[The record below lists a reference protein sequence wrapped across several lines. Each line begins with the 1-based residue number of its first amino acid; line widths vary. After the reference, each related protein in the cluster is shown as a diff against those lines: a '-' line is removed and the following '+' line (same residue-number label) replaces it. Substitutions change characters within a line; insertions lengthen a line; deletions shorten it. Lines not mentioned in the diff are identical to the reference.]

1 MPLNSDNRVKVQKW
15 RPLHDWQED
24 NIFMQRRRSNE
35 ILTSHIH
42 MNVGD
47 APQALRIGNDVRGQ
61 FTDNA
66 HVDWLAN
73 LGPDGRFLNRE
84 LPLVIRE
91 DKAQS
96 NGRPL
101 PAYEPQG
108 KTGSKLHWLDKFKH
122 NPHGLLE
129 QDSEAT
135 VENGKDALEFNRNLS
150 DMPISAVSSDIP
162 AHHPEGQQGD
172 KRPEDDD
179 NANDIAEIFRVSK
192 ESDWY
197 AHCLKHLK
205 VIDTY
210 TELQQGIFVEMK
222 KQVKLDSLLNRKMSS
237 KAERLT
243 SLILTAE
250 QTQAPA
256 WIRKAFGDLRDY
268 VTQQAQAHNV
278 YVNALTAHCTAMQQ
292 SINSHQELMEY
303 VMSRASESSS
313 TLRDDYEHHKDIEE
327 FGGDGMSFLQASNVF
342 EDIRRPRIRLTSKFD
357 FLQTQLATASSQLEE
372 AEAQILESKSHGEE
386 VSARFKLQDFKL
398 RAEFLRGHLEQLRSD
413 IKSAQMEI
421 SDYDLIYRDKLL
433 EVFNVFHQHRTRYD
447 NALKNYFQLLSAV
460 SLRDSKLTL
469 ELLRSAPI
477 GDINKKS
484 AHEDSYLNESQL
496 IKDSAD
502 VSEGSAS
509 IESITDVEIQQP
521 KNNRKG
527 VSKNA
532 NHTKSLHNSSL
543 NSSND
548 ASPKRNMGNLTMSSV
563 DAQDN
568 LPLAHFQRETAK
580 LDSASTKDRESIE
593 KSSQTETTTES
604 NSQKGH
610 EGIAF
615 KNTTSSGDA
624 HRTFVMSTGTDE
636 PRNVKLKDGK
646 LERGEPRSES
656 PERKYLEKHLQELGR
671 QITEIKVERGL
682 IAKYCREPLD
692 KDSSFLSGEVL
703 LDDSCNAFS
712 KEFQQSP
719 KMTSNADHSGE
730 NMEGKMKGTLL
741 NDAFS
746 NLAREDNF
754 QEVGDD
760 RQTTSNVRPQSRSP
774 FQFNDPEA
782 FQIPHL
788 TKSQHGL
795 VGSSSHL
802 NSSQELRVS
811 ELINKYAKPK
821 RKTLGTNYNN
831 CETIDERQ
839 VEAEGA
845 RENEDKMEFEG
856 SEYDAMDPFISS
868 ADLHNRIV
876 KICAVKPIYPDPETY
891 SNEDQEKDAD
901 GTPSRE
907 SPEAFFRRFA
917 RLRRY
922 EITAGLFT
930 VPKENTSDN
939 RAGYDTNISRVNYPS
954 RSQTADEHG
963 ISQEVCI
970 KQNNALK
977 KRSPCVSYA
986 NAQFLGPQGEKGRS
1000 NSPEKKDDCEQH
1012 ALLLRDDSQSDTDDL
1027 SKDETI
1033 PKSLYSSEL
1042 RANKTPELNMQ
1053 DNKVTDKDLNR
1064 VQLCECDDNA
1074 CQSCCKEQFSN
1085 RHFSES
1091 AVVVC
1096 RPRRPLKSSLKKE
1109 TQIQHVINAHISS
1122 LVGIDSSSDFINRDT
1137 LGFGLDPRALHQ
1149 DFYGG
1154 YDQISAQDSARINK
1168 VTKKVRFDCI
1178 VSFNDNT
1185 RIDTQLAQLER
1196 ELDKQNYTYTDKSN
1210 RNANNGNEQDD
1221 PIPRTR
1227 ETLKKPPL
1235 YCGRN
1240 LCRSFL
1246 KNPDVKNTNTHE
1258 NTSSKNVR
1266 PNCKQISNVDKPNCS
1281 NIGEEFNNNS
1291 LHFTLEYNFPK
1302 ALQNNLHSSKKMTA
1316 PPKRVILYSAY
1327 RFNYVNKGR
1336 QRVSLPGGGSTFRD
1350 DQTNSDKLTAQKQR
1364 VTKKSEKLHKENI
1377 SVDGSLESRV
1387 IKKLIAYKTAVMN
1400 AWKNHTWTG
1409 NSRKKLFSKIGKN
1422 AGVASKGSVI
1432 RSETSYGN
1440 VGYSFSKESAQR
1452 ERTTVNDGVQN
1463 TDIDYSPYLGKVAFF
1478 VSCRDDEFCTDPSE
1492 DGGSRSNQTILR
1504 TNDLSLDNN
1513 TPISKAQSRHEAYV
1527 CSKCKVTRKLFCK
1540 NRLTTSRE
1548 RLSWDRDPVDE
1559 GTSSIAHMKTS
1570 YINSAFEADEDL
1582 RPNTNHKLK
1591 PQASDD
1597 GWEDI
1602 PIDDD
1607 PLEMNGVE
1615 RGLSLMTENNLN
1627 FNNSALGPDSGSRD
1641 VTRAAEL
1648 TEPNSIRCQRGS
1660 SKQTNPHKHRN
1671 RKNDFETLQREKST
1685 KTPETS
1691 LSDADD
1697 NDMSDNDQKEEL
1709 ESVIKVVISSVRS
1722 RDKYKSR
1729 LRVFKSKSWTIS
1741 NSVKP
1746 LSSFKLRKVTSLTNI
1761 GYHSIDTKEL
1771 SCPRG
1776 FQSLA
1781 HLLRPGVLRP
1791 FRRTSDYPQLH
1802 SELPGWECRRSVNE
1816 PAPCIG
1822 SSAFKHVP
1830 NEGFPLGH
1838 SMRQTATLKNK
1849 GVAPNLV
1856 KTSSEQS
1863 RKDICRN
1870 TISIP
1875 SYPLNHRKVLK
1886 PVRFNQSDDSSLQVC
1901 SFKNYKTYQKMRG
1914 KEIKPAPYS
1923 DSDMPLYSKRFC
1935 KQPELNQRKDEED
1948 TERINISERKHFKH
1962 AFKKISTIDHTNCGH
1977 SPTGDSLSAQTN
1989 KDPTW
1994 KVSSLATTAPE
2005 ERVTLKKNKTYT
2017 NANYPEVTKVKRN
2030 DFHESSLKKV
2040 VDPLSM
2046 LCTQSGFNKALI
2058 VISRSVKLL
2067 PRTPQAKKSKG
2078 KEQQYFNK
2086 NKHYIGNVENQVP
2099 YIRDDSV
2106 RLCLKSSQIPIKL
2119 MNTIENGT
2127 NQIQTNVNY
2136 QRTGQNRQES
2146 IDRKD
2151 RPVDFQGKQ
2160 HIPVDGVHYGMKIN
2174 ETDDTQI
2181 DALRNN
2187 SACGPYRCEYTDG
2200 EREDLNPKETVA
2212 AVAQAPESF
2221 DKHRG
2226 CDSKKTVYFHGPLC
2240 ASKYEDYLETETAQ
2254 KSFSCSK
2261 ISLNNSVYDKDNAI
2275 QAPKSARKRHQ
2286 IVSNSFGR
2294 PEPAE
2299 MSRSMYAYQSMYPGD
2314 KKAHIRQKAVE
2325 YCNDREAFFHDS
2337 SEKENY
2343 GPANTPNS
2351 LSREASCA
2359 SLSLPSS
2366 PSESLSSQGKLDF
2379 YPDWASER
2387 NSAFKVSQEDSEEK
2401 HKNVPGKD
2409 DVIVLKRQMTPK
2421 SVDEENSGLCEKSIS
2436 GESSFMHV
2444 AFDTKRDLNPMPFSN
2459 NETNDAFM
2467 FCQSFTSLKPDI
2479 SAPKTAD
2486 DAEQSNL
2493 HCAKYMA
2500 DSSSTVSSDCI
2511 ANKDLEENSTEEE
2524 MNRKSKQNIKTKRMY
2539 KEESS
2544 TTIYKRSSLNT
2555 EEHQC
2560 ARNDEF
2566 SSQTDVALS
2575 RYNSLIVALRRRRP
2589 RRRDPRDL
2597 EVSSS
2602 TRLQGNNCTL
2612 QNECMDSERGTS
2624 KLTPQLIQRRL
2635 TSGLSAATQNRVV
2648 VENTLRKIDERANE
2662 IAFTTRPNKK
2672 SSDSETTSN
2681 NNSLN
2686 KRFCLAA
2693 NDQDV
2698 TPKTPLGKCLKERTF
2713 PSSNKTVKSPEIIE
2727 DDSFCDASQEVNDS
2741 SIQRFLLSYPFAYR
2755 LKRNVRKHLRSGQR
2769 RKRRRKKRVFRNK
2782 MFDPEVVLN
2791 VETSG
2796 TNKQK
2801 ELSGKVNKDKS
2812 LESKKQFSVEKT
2824 FPSAGLVP
2832 RKRLSGH
2839 PNKALYSNT
2848 SQSDFFKAAIISN
2861 PPSSKNMPVKRNPV
2875 DKKTL
2880 NAFQK
2885 DTQVTSVDSNVK
2897 KAVYRDQKGIEKFS
2911 KTKMANHQES
2921 TKPRPL
2927 SNDTVKNKK
2936 SEPLKTILKIST
2948 ANAPTTT
2955 VSPMTKSSKT
2965 LNKTSNNVEKAAPVM
2980 AKAKGF
2986 TIAARQYSGSNQDGR
3001 IQINFINKCPKSF
3014 EKQNSISHTNKNRS
3028 RLTINCS
3035 SKTEKNNKSSSSI
3048 KSGHL
3053 ALSKTTLKYENSA
3066 TQTNTDE
3073 PFSRTNIVGNLCSS
3087 NSALR
3092 TNTPSR
3098 KQSCLKRTK
3107 SPIGTAGSARQLVSE
3122 KKQQVSF
3129 AEKLEHFADLN
3140 DNLRRTGNT
3149 GFRNDCLKFHHNEAK
3164 IALGKETSSSPR
3176 NLRRDQSK
3184 PLLPT
3189 SNKKI
3194 GSDNAGESFVKVVR
3208 YYKGIPRSYEVAF
3221 FNKSDTAGLK
3231 TKLNPM
3237 LSPA

>member
-1 MPLNSDNRVKVQKW
+1 
-15 RPLHDWQED
+15 
-24 NIFMQRRRSNE
+24 
-35 ILTSHIH
+35 
-42 MNVGD
+42 
-47 APQALRIGNDVRGQ
+47 
-61 FTDNA
+61 
-66 HVDWLAN
+66 
-73 LGPDGRFLNRE
+73 
-84 LPLVIRE
+84 
-91 DKAQS
+91 
-96 NGRPL
+96 
-101 PAYEPQG
+101 
-108 KTGSKLHWLDKFKH
+108 
-122 NPHGLLE
+122 
-129 QDSEAT
+129 
-135 VENGKDALEFNRNLS
+135 
-150 DMPISAVSSDIP
+150 
-162 AHHPEGQQGD
+162 
-172 KRPEDDD
+172 
-179 NANDIAEIFRVSK
+179 
-192 ESDWY
+192 
-197 AHCLKHLK
+197 
-205 VIDTY
+205 
-210 TELQQGIFVEMK
+210 
-222 KQVKLDSLLNRKMSS
+222 LDSLLNRKMSS

-250 QTQAPA
+250 QSQAPA

-477 GDINKKS
+477 GDLNKKS
-484 AHEDSYLNESQL
+484 AHEDSYPNESQS

-502 VSEGSAS
+502 VSESSAS
-509 IESITDVEIQQP
+509 IDSTTHVEIQQP

-532 NHTKSLHNSSL
+532 NHMKSLHNSSL

-548 ASPKRNMGNLTMSSV
+548 ASLKRNMGNLTMSSV
-563 DAQDN
+563 DAEDN
-568 LPLAHFQRETAK
+568 LPLVHFQREIAK

-604 NSQKGH
+604 NSQKVH
-610 EGIAF
+610 EGIAL

-636 PRNVKLKDGK
+636 PRNVKFKDGK
-646 LERGEPRSES
+646 LERDEPRSES
-656 PERKYLEKHLQELGR
+656 PERNYLEKHLQELGR

-682 IAKYCREPLD
+682 IAKYCREPVD

-703 LDDSCNAFS
+703 MDDSCNAFG

-782 FQIPHL
+782 FQVPHL

-831 CETIDERQ
+831 CETIDERL

-876 KICAVKPIYPDPETY
+876 KICAVKPIYSDPETY

-939 RAGYDTNISRVNYPS
+939 RASYDTNISRVNYP
-954 RSQTADEHG
+954 RKSQTADEHG
-963 ISQEVCI
+963 SSQVCI
-970 KQNNALK
+970 KKNNALK

-1012 ALLLRDDSQSDTDDL
+1012 APLLRDDSQSNIEDL
-1027 SKDETI
+1027 SKEETI

-1042 RANKTPELNMQ
+1042 CTNKTPELNMH
-1053 DNKVTDKDLNR
+1053 DNKVIDKDLSR
-1064 VQLCECDDNA
+1064 VQLCECDDNT

-1085 RHFSES
+1085 KHFSES

-1137 LGFGLDPRALHQ
+1137 LGFGLDPRTLHQ

-1196 ELDKQNYTYTDKSN
+1196 ELDKQNDTYTDKSN

-1235 YCGRN
+1235 YGRRN

-1258 NTSSKNVR
+1258 NTTRKNVR
-1266 PNCKQISNVDKPNCS
+1266 PNYKQISNVDKPKCS
-1281 NIGEEFNNNS
+1281 NIGGGWNNNS
-1291 LHFTLEYNFPK
+1291 LHFSLEYNFPK

-1336 QRVSLPGGGSTFRD
+1336 QRVSLPGGDSTFRD
-1350 DQTNSDKLTAQKQR
+1350 EQTNSDKLTAQKQR
-1364 VTKKSEKLHKENI
+1364 MTKKSEKLHKENI

-1400 AWKNHTWTG
+1400 AWKNHPLTG

-1422 AGVASKGSVI
+1422 AGVASKDSVT

-1440 VGYSFSKESAQR
+1440 VGYNFSKESAQR
-1452 ERTTVNDGVQN
+1452 EGTAKILYVKH
-1463 TDIDYSPYLGKVAFF
+1463 TDIDYSPYLGKFGFF

-1492 DGGSRSNQTILR
+1492 DGGSRSNQRILR
-1504 TNDLSLDNN
+1504 TDDLPLDNN
-1513 TPISKAQSRHEAYV
+1513 TPISKAQSTHEAYV

-1548 RLSWDRDPVDE
+1548 RLSWDRDPVDK
-1559 GTSSIAHMKTS
+1559 GTSFIATVQLPTPHMKTS
-1570 YINSAFEADEDL
+1570 YINSAFEGDDDL
-1582 RPNTNHKLK
+1582 RPNTNHKVK
-1591 PQASDD
+1591 PQESDD

-1607 PLEMNGVE
+1607 LLEMSGVE

-1627 FNNSALGPDSGSRD
+1627 FNNSALGPTSRSRD
-1641 VTRAAEL
+1641 LTRAAEL
-1648 TEPNSIRCQRGS
+1648 TEPNSIRCQRVS
-1660 SKQTNPHKHRN
+1660 SKQTKPQKHRNTKPQKHRN
-1671 RKNDFETLQREKST
+1671 RKNDFETLQREKSI

-1697 NDMSDNDQKEEL
+1697 NDMSDSDQKEEL

-1722 RDKYKSR
+1722 RDKYRSR

-1746 LSSFKLRKVTSLTNI
+1746 LSCFKLRKVTSLTNI
-1761 GYHSIDTKEL
+1761 GYHSVDTKEL
-1771 SCPRG
+1771 SCPRR

-1791 FRRTSDYPQLH
+1791 FRRTSDYPPLH
-1802 SELPGWECRRSVNE
+1802 SELPGWECRRSMNE

-1830 NEGFPLGH
+1830 NEGFPLGN
-1838 SMRQTATLKNK
+1838 SMGQTATLKNK
-1849 GVAPNLV
+1849 GVTPNLV

-1875 SYPLNHRKVLK
+1875 SYSLNHRKVLK
-1886 PVRFNQSDDSSLQVC
+1886 PVRLNQSDDSSLQVC
-1901 SFKNYKTYQKMRG
+1901 SFKNNEAYQKMSG
-1914 KEIKPAPYS
+1914 EEIKPTPYS
-1923 DSDMPLYSKRFC
+1923 DSDMPLNSKRFS
-1935 KQPELNQRKDEED
+1935 KRPELNQCKEEED
-1948 TERINISERKHFKH
+1948 TERINISEQKHFKH
-1962 AFKKISTIDHTNCGH
+1962 ASKKMLFTIDHTNSGH

-1989 KDPTW
+1989 KDPTR

-2005 ERVTLKKNKTYT
+2005 EKVTLQKNKTYT
-2017 NANYPEVTKVKRN
+2017 NTNYPEMTKVKRN

-2040 VDPLSM
+2040 VDPLLM

-2078 KEQQYFNK
+2078 KEQQYLNK
-2086 NKHYIGNVENQVP
+2086 NKHFIGNVENQVP

-2151 RPVDFQGKQ
+2151 QPVDFKGKQ

-2181 DALRNN
+2181 DVLQNN

-2226 CDSKKTVYFHGPLC
+2226 CDSRKTVYFHGPLC
-2240 ASKYEDYLETETAQ
+2240 ASKYEDYVDAETAQ
-2254 KSFSCSK
+2254 ESFSCSK
-2261 ISLNNSVYDKDNAI
+2261 ISLNNSVYDKDNTI
-2275 QAPKSARKRHQ
+2275 QATKSARKRHQ
-2286 IVSNSFGR
+2286 IVSDSFGR

-2299 MSRSMYAYQSMYPGD
+2299 MSRLMYAYQSMYPGD
-2314 KKAHIRQKAVE
+2314 KKANIRQKAVLE
-2325 YCNDREAFFHDS
+2325 YCNDREALFHDS

-2351 LSREASCA
+2351 LSRETSYA

-2379 YPDWASER
+2379 YPDRASER
-2387 NSAFKVSQEDSEEK
+2387 DSPFKVSQEDSEEK

-2409 DVIVLKRQMTPK
+2409 DVIVVKRQMTPK

-2459 NETNDAFM
+2459 NETNDAIM
-2467 FCQSFTSLKPDI
+2467 LCQSFTSLKPEM
-2479 SAPKTAD
+2479 SAPKMAD
-2486 DAEQSNL
+2486 DAEQSNP
-2493 HCAKYMA
+2493 HCAKYVA
-2500 DSSSTVSSDCI
+2500 DSSSTVSNDCI
-2511 ANKDLEENSTEEE
+2511 ATKDLEENFTEEE
-2524 MNRKSKQNIKTKRMY
+2524 MNRKSKQNIKTKRKY
-2539 KEESS
+2539 KEESI

-2555 EEHQC
+2555 EEHQR

-2575 RYNSLIVALRRRRP
+2575 RYNSLIVALKRRRP
-2589 RRRDPRDL
+2589 REKDSSRRDPRDL
-2597 EVSSS
+2597 EESSS
-2602 TRLQGNNCTL
+2602 TRLQGNNCAL

-2635 TSGLSAATQNRVV
+2635 TSGSSVATQNRVV

-2662 IAFTTRPNKK
+2662 IAFTSRPNKK
-2672 SSDSETTSN
+2672 SPDSETTSN

-2693 NDQDV
+2693 NDQEV
-2698 TPKTPLGKCLKERTF
+2698 TPKTPLGKCLKERKF
-2713 PSSNKTVKSPEIIE
+2713 PSSSETVKSPEIIE

-2741 SIQRFLLSYPFAYR
+2741 SIERFLLSYPFAYR

-2782 MFDPEVVLN
+2782 IFDPEVVFN

-2801 ELSGKVNKDKS
+2801 ELSGKVNEDKS
-2812 LESKKQFSVEKT
+2812 LENEKQFLVKKAV
-2824 FPSAGLVP
+2824 PSPGLVP
-2832 RKRLSGH
+2832 QKCRSGY

-2848 SQSDFFKAAIISN
+2848 SRSDFFKAAIISN

-2875 DKKTL
+2875 DKKTPS
-2880 NAFQK
+2880 AFQK
-2885 DTQVTSVDSNVK
+2885 DTQVTSVDSNVI
-2897 KAVYRDQKGIEKFS
+2897 KAVNRDKKGIKKFS
-2911 KTKMANHQES
+2911 KTKIANHQEY

-2936 SEPLKTILKIST
+2936 SEPLKTNLKILT

-2955 VSPMTKSSKT
+2955 ASPMTRSSKI
-2965 LNKTSNNVEKAAPVM
+2965 LNKTSNNVEKAAHVM
-2980 AKAKGF
+2980 AKAKG
-2986 TIAARQYSGSNQDGR
+2986 IKIPARQYSGSNQNGR
-3001 IQINFINKCPKSF
+3001 IQENFINECPKSF
-3014 EKQNSISHTNKNRS
+3014 DTQNSSSHTNKNRS
-3028 RLTINCS
+3028 RLAMNCS
-3035 SKTEKNNKSSSSI
+3035 SKTDKTNISTSSI

-3053 ALSKTTLKYENSA
+3053 ALSKTTLKYANSA
-3066 TQTNTDE
+3066 TQTNTYE

-3092 TNTPSR
+3092 TNNPSR
-3098 KQSCLKRTK
+3098 KQGCLKRTK
-3107 SPIGTAGSARQLVSE
+3107 SPIGTAGLARQLVSE

-3149 GFRNDCLKFHHNEAK
+3149 SLRNDSLKFHHNEAK

-3176 NLRRDQSK
+3176 NLHRDQSK

-3221 FNKSDTAGLK
+3221 LNKSDTAGLK
-3231 TKLNPM
+3231 TNLNPM
-3237 LSPA
+3237 LSPAVEMRIRSNNTVNQNSSQQIRNQSLRTSTNIQKKGSLKDIQMCDSLLRGHRKQTKTQK